1 MSPRLLNAL
10 AVPLV
15 GLAAVAVAVALA
27 RRLRAASG
35 KVRRSACEAC
45 GVYGP
50 VQHATYHQNTGML
63 AMRRHRQAGGAFCR
77 RCHFRIFWRLTLHT
91 AVLGWWGM
99 ISFVLT
105 PLFLLN
111 NIGLFVAS
119 QTMPGGAEVAADLL
133 EEKRAWALNLLATK
147 PLVTVVEVL
156 VKDTGASQEQV
167 LEWVEKLK
175 QVG

>member
-1 MSPRLLNAL
+1 MSPGSSNAL
-10 AVPLV
+10 AVPLIA
-15 GLAAVAVAVALA
+15 LASVVVAVAVV

-35 KVRRSACEAC
+35 KARRAACDAC
-45 GVYGP
+45 GAYAP

-63 AMRRHRQAGGAFCR
+63 VMRRHKQAGGAFCR
-77 RCHFRIFWRLTLHT
+77 SCHFRIFWRLTLHT
-91 AVLGWWGM
+91 AVLGWWGT

-105 PLFLLN
+105 PLFLIN
-111 NIGLFVAS
+111 NVALFTAS
-119 QTMPGGAEVAADLL
+119 QTLPGGVQIAADLL
-133 EEKRAWALNLLATK
+133 EEKRAYALNLLATK

-175 QVG
+175 QA

>member
-1 MSPRLLNAL
+1 MSLGSSSAL
-10 AVPLV
+10 AVPLI
-15 GLAAVAVAVALA
+15 GLASVVVAVALV

-35 KVRRSACEAC
+35 KARRAACDAC
-45 GVYGP
+45 GTYAP

-63 AMRRHRQAGGAFCR
+63 VMRRHKQAGGAFCR
-77 RCHFRIFWRLTLHT
+77 SCHLRIFWRLTLHT
-91 AVLGWWGM
+91 ATLGWWGT

-105 PLFLLN
+105 PLFLIN
-111 NIGLFVAS
+111 NIALFTAS
-119 QTMPGGAEVAADLL
+119 QTLPGGVQIAADLL
-133 EEKRAWALNLLATK
+133 EEQRAYALNLLATK

-175 QVG
+175 QA

>member
-1 MSPRLLNAL
+1 MSQLSLLA
-10 AVPLV
+10 APLI
-15 GLAAVAVAVALA
+15 GLAAVVVAVALV
-27 RRLRAASG
+27 RRLRTASG
-35 KVRRSACEAC
+35 KVRRGACEAC

-63 AMRRHRQAGGAFCR
+63 FMRQHRRAGGAFCR
-77 RCHFRIFWRLTLHT
+77 RCHSRVFWRLTLHT
-91 AVLGWWGM
+91 AFLGWWGT

-105 PLFLLN
+105 PIFLINNTALFL
-111 NIGLFVAS
+111 AS
-119 QTMPGGAEVAADLL
+119 QTMPGSAQVASDLL
-133 EEKRAWALNLLATK
+133 EQKRAYALNLLATK

-175 QVG
+175 QAG